1 MPELALEAAEVRTT
15 RLMTTA
21 AIPSPARV
29 NMPMNGLL
37 AASMV
42 RHGLTAMM
50 TTRAP
55 T

>member
-1 MPELALEAAEVRTT
+1 MPELALDAAEVSTT

-21 AIPSPARV
+21 AMPSPARV
-29 NMPMNGLL
+29 NMPMKGLP
-37 AASMV
+37 AASML